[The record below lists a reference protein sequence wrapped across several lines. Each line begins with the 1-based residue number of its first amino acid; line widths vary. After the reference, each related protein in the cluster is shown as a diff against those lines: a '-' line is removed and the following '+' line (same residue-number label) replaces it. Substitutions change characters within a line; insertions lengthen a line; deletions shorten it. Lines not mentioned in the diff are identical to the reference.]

1 MMMALVEAIA
11 HVHLLMH
18 RNQIERALNDEG
30 VYKYRSIDP
39 TLARRAHPDDHEAP
53 NEAPTYT

>member
-1 MMMALVEAIA
+1 MMMALGEAIA

-18 RNQIERALNDEG
+18 RNRIERELNDEG

-39 TLARRAHPDDHEAP
+39 TLARRAHPGDHDAP
-53 NEAPTYT
+53 SDAPTYV